1 MQKKTSKTSLIL
13 GIIFIIM
20 QCISYIGRII
30 DGLNNGFDSPF
41 IQLLQG
47 KLTTF
52 EFLSSIGSIIGSNIF
67 LLLGVLLIIIYI
79 RKNKNIRQ
87 SQNADKKEE
96 YYFYYTDGDSDDN
109 YDYEELTDDNQ
120 SKTKHNDKDIND
132 NKD

>member
-52 EFLSSIGSIIGSNIF
+52 GFLSSIGSIIGSNIF

-87 SQNADKKEE
+87 SQNADQKEE
-96 YYFYYTDGDSDDN
+96 YYFYYTDGDDSE
-109 YDYEELTDDNQ
+109 YDYDTLTDDNQ